1 MTTIEIVICIVAALV
16 SIFVGVVIGIV
27 YRKKVGEA
35 KIGSAEEE
43 AVKIVEDARK
53 EAERLKKEALVESKE
68 EILRNK
74 AEADRE
80 VKERR
85 AEVFKLEKR
94 AIQKEE
100 NLDRKMENL
109 EKKEEALAEKIRKNQ
124 EIEEELVT
132 IKEKQLKTLEE
143 YAGLTAEEAKA
154 KLVEQIE
161 AEAKH
166 EAAIK
171 LAEIEQNLKDDSEEK
186 ARNIISLAV
195 QRCASNQISEVAV
208 SVVPLPND
216 DMKGRIIGR
225 EGRNIR
231 TIETLTGVDL
241 IIDDTPEAITLSSFD
256 PMRREVARLSIE
268 KLIADGRI
276 HPARIEEIVEKSK
289 KEVEAIIKKEGE
301 NALIETG
308 VHGIN
313 GELVRLLGRLK
324 YRTSY
329 GQNVLM
335 HSIEVAHIAGMM
347 ADELGI
353 DANLARRAGLLHD
366 IGKALNHEVE
376 GSHVQIGVDLAKKYR
391 ENREVIHAIEAHHGD
406 VEAQTAVAVL
416 VQAADALSA
425 ARPGARRENLEN
437 YIKRLEK
444 LEEIATS
451 FEGVEKSFA
460 IQAGRELRL
469 MVKPEIVNDENMILI
484 ARDIVKRIE
493 NELEYPG
500 QIKVNVIR
508 ESRTVEYAK

>member
-1 MTTIEIVICIVAALV
+1 MGDILITVLVAIATLIVGAALG
-16 SIFVGVVIGIV
+16 FL
-27 YRKKVGEA
+27 YRKKIAEA

-43 AVKIVEDARK
+43 AVKIVDDARK

-85 AEVFKLEKR
+85 NEVFKLEKR

-100 NLDRKMENL
+100 NLDKKMENL
-109 EKKEEALAEKIRKNQ
+109 EKKEEALNKSIKENQ
-124 EIEEELVT
+124 ELKEEIEA
-132 IKEKQLKTLEE
+132 IKEKQLHVLEE
-143 YAGLTAEEAKA
+143 YAGLTSEEAKA
-154 KLVEQIE
+154 FLVEKIE
-161 AEAKH
+161 SEAKH
-166 EAAIK
+166 EAALR
-171 LAEIEQNLKDDSEEK
+171 LADIEQNLKDEAEEK
-186 ARNIISLAV
+186 AKNIVSLAI
-195 QRCASNQISEVAV
+195 QRCASNQVSEVAV

-241 IIDDTPEAITLSSFD
+241 IIDDTPEAITMSSFD
-256 PMRREVARLSIE
+256 PMRREIARLSIE
-268 KLIADGRI
+268 KLISDGRI

-289 KEVEAIIKKEGE
+289 KEVEQIIKQEGE
-301 NALIETG
+301 SALLETG

-335 HSIEVAHIAGMM
+335 HSIEVSHIAGMM
-347 ADELGI
+347 ASELGL
-353 DANLARRAGLLHD
+353 DPTLARRAGLLHD

-391 ENREVIHAIEAHHGD
+391 ENKEVVHAIEAHHAD
-406 VEAQTAVAVL
+406 VEPQTIVAVL
-416 VQAADALSA
+416 VQAADAISA
-425 ARPGARRENLEN
+425 ARPGARRENLES

-451 FEGVEKSFA
+451 FDGVEKSFA

-469 MVKPEIVNDENMILI
+469 MVKPEVVNDENMILI
-484 ARDIVKRIE
+484 AREIVKKIE